1 MKRNDT
7 KSPSQLKKPH
17 SIGWQKELHMR
28 PNKINSL
35 EEASNINAEWQKEEK
50 KKLKRMKES
59 LCNDGSE
66 FDNLIKNQ
74 IIKQEIK
81 VSMTLQEY
89 RNYKLKQ
96 NKKRKEE
103 KKQFYKDNPM
113 NKKVVDKILDFFKN
127 PDYIFENMK
136 CGPCLS
142 CFEIEFDPIGRFD
155 VTKDEYIMGLYD
167 DLIKGQLNEIFKHNE
182 EYQKLIYHT
191 FEELEEEKEWVRKD
205 NLKNPPKP
213 WEDDELIQ
221 DKIVII

>member
-50 KKLKRMKES
+50 KKLKRMKET

-96 NKKRKEE
+96 KKQREEE
-103 KKQFYKDNPM
+103 KKQFYKNNPM
-113 NKKVVDKILDFFKN
+113 NKQVVDKILDFFKKPN
-127 PDYIFENMK
+127 YIFKNMNL
-136 CGPCLS
+136 CPCNT
-142 CFEIEFDPIGRFD
+142 CFAIAFDPINRFGIKED
-155 VTKDEYIMGLYD
+155 DWFMGLYD
-167 DLIKGQLNEIFKHNE
+167 DLVDGQLNEIYKHNE
-182 EYQKLIYHT
+182 EYQKKIART
-191 FEELEEEKEWVRKD
+191 PEELEEEKEIERKD
-205 NLKNPPKP
+205 NLKYPPKP

-221 DKIVII
+221 NKVAIF